1 MSTNQRAAPG
11 ATDTAAIQRAIDAFE
26 HLQHRLMEVHAPEF
40 TALELT
46 MAQAKLLYVLA
57 VGRDLTLSETAARL
71 HVSMSTA
78 SVAVDHLVARALV
91 ARREDP
97 DDRRQLR
104 ISLTSAGA
112 DALEQL
118 RELGI
123 RPLRSL
129 FKAIDPAQLAVIE
142 QAIQILD
149 DAVTVAWPAG
159 VATTED
165 QGSPAR

>member
-1 MSTNQRAAPG
+1 MPTNQAAPAVG
-11 ATDTAAIQRAIDAFE
+11 AGPAAIQRAIDAFE
-26 HLQHRLMEVHAPEF
+26 QLQHRLMEVHAPEF
-40 TALELT
+40 TALDLT

-57 VGRDLTLSETAARL
+57 VGRELTLSETAARL

-78 SVAVDHLVARALV
+78 SAAVDHLVSRALV

-97 DDRRQLR
+97 DNRRQLR

-123 RPLRSL
+123 RPLRTL
-129 FKAIDPAQLAVIE
+129 FQTIDAAGLAVIE

-165 QGSPAR
+165 QGSSSR